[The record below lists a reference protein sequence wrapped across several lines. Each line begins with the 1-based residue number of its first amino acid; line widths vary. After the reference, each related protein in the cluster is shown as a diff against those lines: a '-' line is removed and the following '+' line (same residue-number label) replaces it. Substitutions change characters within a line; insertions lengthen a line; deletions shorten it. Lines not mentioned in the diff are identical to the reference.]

1 MVKPCVEKTWINRN
15 SPTPLVGIQAETTQE
30 NSLAILFFPSL
41 LKYYWPIALSK
52 LKVNM
57 RYTHFLHTNL
67 IHSFSTK
74 WPPAQLA
81 LTLLSQ
87 GKRNHLEVI
96 LHLQIIFYFIPQ
108 NITFLRARGIIW
120 RWYVY
125 YIDWHDGFTDI
136 YSPQN
141 SWRSYIKY
149 VQLFIHHSSFIHHS
163 HSLITVLSFLFRE
176 VCCSRTAVTLLISK
190 GEGKLG
196 SPMLPSGWCLQKTTY
211 LLGWAMHF

>member
-1 MVKPCVEKTWINRN
+1 MDQPELSHTTGRDTK
-15 SPTPLVGIQAETTQE
+15 AATTQE
-30 NSLAILFFPSL
+30 NSLAILFFQSL
-41 LKYYWPIALSK
+41 LKYYWPIAWSK

-57 RYTHFLHTNL
+57 WYTHFLHTNL

-87 GKRNHLEVI
+87 G
-96 LHLQIIFYFIPQ
+96 
-108 NITFLRARGIIW
+108 RGIIW

-125 YIDWHDGFTDI
+125 YTDWHDDFTDI
-136 YSPQN
+136 YSLQN
-141 SWRSYIKY
+141 SWCSYIKY